1 MPNWCMN
8 TVVLENESKKEIDKL
23 VEFLETKAT
32 DSNGFFSYLC
42 PRPESEEDDWY
53 NWNVNNWGTKWEVIP
68 EKDCTT
74 RLTDTSLQLSFDTAW
89 APPIAFFEYLDNNTE
104 WKVAE
109 ANYHEPGM
117 SFVGRYADGID
128 DSYEY
133 TDAYDDIDELD
144 NIPEDIL
151 EYWCI
156 RDDVMDHIQE
166 NQEDE
171 EDIELDEESEEELED
186 LAKLA
191 ELQEE
196 YKDVD
201 LEKAIKELNEE
212 LDKLKKENDEK

>member
-1 MPNWCMN
+1 MN
-8 TVVLENESKKEIDKL
+8 TIVLENESKQEVDKL
-23 VEFLETKAT
+23 VEFLETKST
-32 DSNGFFSYLC
+32 DSNGLFSYFC
-42 PRPESEEDDWY
+42 PRPESEEEDWY
-53 NWNVNNWGTKWEVIP
+53 NWNVSNWGTKWEVMP
-68 EKDCTT
+68 DKDSISRLSDTT
-74 RLTDTSLQLSFDTAW
+74 IQLSFDTAW
-89 APPIAFFEYLDNNTE
+89 SAPITFFEYLDNNTE

-117 SFVGRYADGID
+117 CLVGRYADGID

-133 TDAYDDIDELD
+133 NDAYDDIDELD

-156 RDDVMDHIQE
+156 RDDVMERIEE
-166 NQEDE
+166 NSEDE

-201 LEKAIKELNEE
+201 LEKTIEELNEALVE
-212 LDKLKKENDEK
+212 ALEKEKKKK